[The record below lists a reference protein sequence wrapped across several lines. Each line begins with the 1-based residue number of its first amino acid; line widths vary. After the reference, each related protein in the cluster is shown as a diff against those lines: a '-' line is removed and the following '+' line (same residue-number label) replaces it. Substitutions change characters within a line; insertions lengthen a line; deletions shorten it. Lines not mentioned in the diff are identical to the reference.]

1 MGCRNQYTPTMKT
14 SALIIAGCVASASAF
29 APSQQSA
36 GSSTQLFAEKK
47 SFFSTI
53 FDMDLFAPKADQNDY
68 GARGKKNVKV
78 GALSSNSYV
87 PAGLTKEQYAK
98 VRADEQKKKEA
109 NYKKN
114 VAKAGIF
121 QDYTEFY
128 IKRGTDTNENW
139 NKSATKG
146 HTMAKTK
153 YDWSGAK
160 NEAPL
165 WAKKAGK

>member
-1 MGCRNQYTPTMKT
+1 MKT
-14 SALIIAGCVASASAF
+14 SAIIIASCVASASAF
-29 APSQQSA
+29 APQMPSRQ
-36 GSSTQLFAEKK
+36 STQLSEKK
-47 SFFSTI
+47 TFFKTI

-78 GALSSNSYV
+78 GTLSSNSYV
-87 PAGLTKEQYAK
+87 PAGLSKDEYAK
-98 VRADEQKKKEA
+98 IRAAEQKKKED
-109 NYKKN
+109 NYKRN

-121 QDYTEFY
+121 QDYTDFY

-153 YDWSGAK
+153 YDWSGEK

-165 WAKKAGK
+165 WAKKAGKK